1 MFRIRKIHDAVSP
14 ANRDAIEQV
23 RVIIRAQFPRARDED
38 LDKVE
43 QQLRDPL
50 HFRYRSVLFVV
61 ENARGQV
68 RGFAMLLHLTDLNVA
83 FLELISTA
91 PETGGGGIG
100 GVLYETVREEVDA
113 LGVVALF
120 FECSVDDPKVIVDPV
135 QLRDNQSRLRFY
147 ERYGARPILNNA
159 YDSPVFPGDTDLYF
173 LMVDGLGRAQPLRR
187 TLLRKVV
194 SAILERKYGTLIA
207 AAEIA
212 RIAHSF
218 VDDPPQLRAP
228 RYAARSAD
236 PVPVRR
242 IDADKGI
249 ALLVNDGHDIHHVRD
264 RGYVEVPVRIP
275 AILDELNKTRLF
287 TRIEPR
293 HTPEILIKRVHAADY
308 VDYLREACAHLP
320 AGKSIYPIIFPVR
333 NQTRPP
339 RDLELRLG
347 YYCTDTFTPLHRN
360 VWPAARG
367 AVDCAVTGARA
378 LFEGFHLAYALVR
391 PPGHHA
397 ERRVFGGFCYLN
409 AAAVAAEYLS
419 GFGQVAV
426 LDLDYHHGNGT
437 QDIFYERAD
446 VLTAS
451 IHGAPPTVYPHFA
464 GFADETGAGAG
475 AGANLNVP
483 LPERISAETY
493 GQALAQVLRRIREF
507 GANYLVVALGLD
519 TAQADPTG
527 SWPLKPSDFFAIGE
541 RVGRLS
547 LPTLVVQEGGYRTRT
562 LGVNARAFFE
572 GLWQGHHAHLP
583 RPAPAQPVSAP
594 STKEPRQGGAP
605 KTVTRSA

>member
-14 ANRDAIEQV
+14 ANRDALEQV
-23 RVIIRAQFPRARDED
+23 RAIIQAQFPRARDED

-50 HFRYRSVLFVV
+50 HFRYRSILFVV

-68 RGFAMLLHLTDLNVA
+68 RGFAMLLHLSDLNVA
-83 FLELISTA
+83 FLELISAA
-91 PETGGGGIG
+91 PETTGGGIG
-100 GVLYETVREEVDA
+100 GVLYEAVREETEA
-113 LGVVALF
+113 LGLEALL
-120 FECSVDDPKVIVDPV
+120 FECSVDDPNVIVD
-135 QLRDNQSRLRFY
+135 QALLRQNQSRLRFY

-159 YDSPVFPGDTDLYF
+159 YDSPVHPGDTDLYY
-173 LMVDGLGRAQPLRR
+173 LMLDRLGRPQTLRR
-187 TLLRKVV
+187 SLMRKVV
-194 SAILERKYGTLIA
+194 TAILERKYGSLIA
-207 AAEIA
+207 EAEIA
-212 RIAHSF
+212 RIAQSF
-218 VDDPPQLRAP
+218 SDDPVQLRAP
-228 RYAARSAD
+228 TRRGAE

-242 IDADKGI
+242 TDAAKGI
-249 ALLVNDGHDIHHVRD
+249 ALLVNSEHDIHHVRD

-275 AILDELNKTRLF
+275 AILDELDKTRLF
-287 TRIEPR
+287 TRIEAR
-293 HTPEILIKRVHAADY
+293 HTPEALIKRVHAPEY
-308 VDYLREACAHLP
+308 VDYLRDACASLP
-320 AGKSIYPIIFPVR
+320 PRKSIYPIIFPVR

-367 AVDCAVTGARA
+367 AVDCAVTGARS

-409 AAAVAAEYLS
+409 STAVAAEYLS
-419 GFGQVAV
+419 GFGRVAV
-426 LDLDYHHGNGT
+426 LDLDFHHGNGT

-446 VLTAS
+446 VLTVS
-451 IHGAPPTVYPHFA
+451 IHGAPPAAYPHFG

-475 AGANLNVP
+475 SGTNLNLP
-483 LPERISAETY
+483 LPERIGVDAY
-493 GQALAQVLRRIREF
+493 RQALSQALRRIREF

-519 TAQADPTG
+519 TAKADPTG
-527 SWPLKPSDFFAIGE
+527 TWPLTPNDFFDNGD

-562 LGVNARAFFE
+562 LGINARAFFE
-572 GLWQGHHAHLP
+572 GLWQGHHARLAH
-583 RPAPAQPVSAP
+583 PAPEQPAVP
-594 STKEPRQGGAP
+594 KTKEPRQGGAP
-605 KTVTRSA
+605 DNLKPDA